1 MKNYLEK
8 KMDRSLSAR
17 NLRKSSIQDLE
28 HSAFDASNPWES
40 NYRLLQEQERSNS
53 GRLVELPNNPS
64 LSPLNTFMDDNLQDL
79 MAMLD
84 AKEVEKKD
92 EKQNGER

>member
-1 MKNYLEK
+1 MIHQIKLTPK
-8 KMDRSLSAR
+8 
-17 NLRKSSIQDLE
+17 LE
-28 HSAFDASNPWES
+28 HFVNEMIERGRYGSVDELMEAALE
-40 NYRLLQEQERSNS
+40 LLQEQERSNS

-64 LSPLNTFMDDNLQDL
+64 LSSLNTFMDDNLQDL